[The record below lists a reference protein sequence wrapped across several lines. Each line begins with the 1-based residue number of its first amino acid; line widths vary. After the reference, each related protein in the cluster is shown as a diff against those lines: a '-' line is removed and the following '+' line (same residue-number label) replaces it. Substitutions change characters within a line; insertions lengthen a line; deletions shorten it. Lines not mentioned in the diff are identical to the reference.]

1 MNARLPP
8 LDSSSSPD
16 CAVVVD
22 VARRVAAEGGRAVL
36 VGGWV
41 RDALLAALGR
51 GRPSKDLDVEV
62 FGVSLDTLRRI
73 LAVAGPV
80 DEVGASFAVLRI
92 KRVDVDFS
100 LPRRDTKDG
109 AGHRGFLVEAD
120 PSMSF
125 ADAARRRDFTI
136 NSISMDPLTGEVVD
150 PCLGRVDLEAGLLR
164 VTDPATFG
172 EDPLRAL
179 RAVQM
184 AARFDLVPT
193 DDLPPI
199 LGAQDIAELPS
210 ERIEGELSKF
220 LLRGV
225 RPSRG
230 IDLLR
235 HLDRDGLPGLAAP
248 PRTWDRRCAALDR
261 YVAMRPADR
270 GAALAEGW
278 TLLTLGASPT
288 DREALLRRVRPPQ
301 AVQAATVALAMTAP
315 PPPDP
320 ARLRALAWSL
330 RRAGV
335 SLASVFRVAEAQGFA
350 VPGRAVAASVGVLD
364 GPLPSVVQGRDLLA
378 RGMTP
383 GPEVGGLIARCRQVQ
398 DEFGLDDV
406 DQILARV
413 APTLAN

>member
-1 MNARLPP
+1 MP
-8 LDSSSSPD
+8 LDLHID
-16 CAVVVD
+16 
-22 VARRVAAEGGRAVL
+22 
-36 VGGWV
+36 
-41 RDALLAALGR
+41 RDALVEHLGHANRVIERKPGASPALLCVRLVATDEGLVLTATDTELAYR
-51 GRPSKDLDVEV
+51 GTVAC
-62 FGVSLDTLRRI
+62 
-73 LAVAGPV
+73 AVASP
-80 DEVGASFAVLRI
+80 GALALDARELFQMAR
-92 KRVDVDFS
+92 S
-100 LPRRDTKDG
+100 LPEPTVRIRTAPLGKAEVRSG
-109 AGHRGFLVEAD
+109 RSKFR
-120 PSMSF
+120 MS
-125 ADAARRRDFTI
+125 A
-136 NSISMDPLTGEVVD
+136 M
-150 PCLGRVDLEAGLLR
+150 
-164 VTDPATFG
+164 
-172 EDPLRAL
+172 
-179 RAVQM
+179 
-184 AARFDLVPT
+184 PT